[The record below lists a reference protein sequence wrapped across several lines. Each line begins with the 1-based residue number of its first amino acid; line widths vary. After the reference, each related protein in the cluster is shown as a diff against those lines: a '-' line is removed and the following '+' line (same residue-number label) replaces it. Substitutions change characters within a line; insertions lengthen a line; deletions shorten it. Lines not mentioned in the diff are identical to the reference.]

1 METTKTIIDTDV
13 LIDLLRNKKEAVAFV
28 SRLQDKN
35 LLLSTTVINQ
45 FELHY
50 GAHKSGNPEKNLQA
64 TKKLLN
70 KLQILPLTPKSAQ
83 KAGHI
88 FAELE
93 TKGQT
98 IGLRDTLI
106 GAIALTREFS
116 VPHTTQNISKK
127 SRTQKSSSARILTAP
142 EFQTLRRLKETAAE
156 KG

>member
-1 METTKTIIDTDV
+1 METSKTIIDTDI
-13 LIDLLRNKKEAVAFV
+13 LIDLLRNRKEAVTFI
-28 SRLQDKN
+28 SKLQDKN
-35 LLLSTTVINQ
+35 SLLSTTVINQ

-50 GAHKSGNPEKNLQA
+50 GAHKSRNPEKSVQA

-70 KLQILPLTPKSAQ
+70 ELQILSLTPRSAQ
-83 KAGHI
+83 RAGHI

-116 VPHTTQNISKK
+116 VATRNTEHFKKITGLKIISTQ
-127 SRTQKSSSARILTAP
+127 
-142 EFQTLRRLKETAAE
+142 EF
-156 KG
+156 

>member
-1 METTKTIIDTDV
+1 MGNVETKKTIIDTDI
-13 LIDLLRNKKEAVAFV
+13 LIDLLRNKKEAVTFV
-28 SRLQDKN
+28 AQLQDKN
-35 LLLSTTVINQ
+35 FLLATTVINQ

-50 GAHKSGNPEKNLQA
+50 GAHKSRKPEKNLQT

-70 KLQILPLTPKSAQ
+70 KLVILPLTQRSAQ

-93 TKGQT
+93 SKGQS

-116 VPHTTQNISKK
+116 VATHNTEHFKKIADLKIISA
-127 SRTQKSSSARILTAP
+127 QEP
-142 EFQTLRRLKETAAE
+142 
-156 KG
+156 

>member
-28 SRLQDKN
+28 ARLQDKN

-50 GAHKSGNPEKNLQA
+50 GAHKSRNPEKNLQA
-64 TKKLLN
+64 TKRLLN
-70 KLQILPLTPKSAQ
+70 KLQILPLTPRSAE
-83 KAGHI
+83 KADYI

-98 IGLRDTLI
+98 IGLRDTFI

-116 VPHTTQNISKK
+116 VATYNTEHFKK
-127 SRTQKSSSARILTAP
+127 TPNLKIIPALAP
-142 EFQTLRRLKETAAE
+142 R